1 MASRAVR
8 KEVIVDCLPIAVKN
22 IREPS
27 NPAGITPTG
36 VAGKGI
42 KEGKRF
48 YLTTAINYTNGWPHI
63 GHAYEAIVSDIIS
76 RYHRLYGESV
86 FFCTGT
92 DEHGQKIA
100 AKAETDGLK
109 PIDTCTVYKNGFVAL
124 NERLNISNDYY
135 IRTTDDSHKATA
147 QKLWK
152 MCEANG
158 DIYLDS
164 YVGYYLVREERFI
177 TDQEAEEWGFK
188 DPSSGAPLSKV
199 SESSYFF
206 RMSKYH
212 DWILA
217 KIKEDAEF
225 ITPAQY
231 RSEIIARL
239 EKEPL
244 RDLSISRT
252 SFNWGIPVPGEDK
265 HVMYV
270 WFDALSNYLSAV
282 DGLNASNDLSK
293 FWPCDAHVVGKDI
306 IWFHCIIW
314 PCILKS
320 AGVDL
325 PKKLLVHGFVL
336 DKEGRKMSKSL
347 GNVVD
352 PHDILEK
359 YPADS
364 MRWYL
369 TAEYP
374 FGGDIRYTE
383 EGMRLI
389 HNSDLCDRLGNLVSR
404 ALSLCGG
411 RIPLED
417 PVTDSVPF
425 DLEILK
431 KQTRDAFTRNAL
443 SEAALLVRQATT
455 SINEWLTKQEPWKVK
470 DQAKKNAIIRT
481 TVEYVYIVSHFW
493 APFIP
498 IACERIFEKFAH
510 APKVIAD
517 LVAVNLEAGRS
528 IPEVASVLFK
538 VQEAPDAPVIAKKAA
553 VPVVVGASPFSQLE
567 LRVGKIVH
575 VAEHPEADRLYV
587 EKIDLAEP
595 TGPRQIVSGLR
606 GYYTA
611 DQMMGKTVI
620 VVANLK
626 PRKMMGVESAGMVL
640 CAKMGEVV
648 ELISVEGDA
657 LPGQRVII
665 DGEAE
670 VPALDAKQADKLK
683 LWDAVAPEL
692 KTDADMFATYQG
704 KRITAGSL
712 PLKATT
718 LAAAPI
724 S

>member
-1 MASRAVR
+1 MAARAVR
-8 KEVIVDCLPIAVKN
+8 KEVKVDCLPIPVKN
-22 IREPS
+22 IREPV
-27 NPAGITPTG
+27 NPAGVTPTG
-36 VAGKGI
+36 VASRTIQQGQ
-42 KEGKRF
+42 RF

-76 RYHRLYGESV
+76 RHHRIYGDSV

-100 AKAETDGLK
+100 AKAEADGLK
-109 PIDTCTVYKNGFVAL
+109 PIDGCTIYKNGFVAL
-124 NERLNISNDYY
+124 NERLNISNDHY
-135 IRTTDDSHKATA
+135 IRTTDASHKATA
-147 QKLWK
+147 QKLWQ

-188 DPSSGAPLSKV
+188 DPSSGAPLTKV
-199 SESSYFF
+199 SEASYFF

-217 KIKEDAEF
+217 KIKEDDEF
-225 ITPAQY
+225 ISPAQY

-252 SFNWGIPVPGEDK
+252 SFDWGIPVPGADK

-282 DGLNASNDLSK
+282 DGLNSANDLSK

-320 AGVDL
+320 ACISL

-336 DKEGRKMSKSL
+336 DKDGRKMSKSL

-374 FGGDIRYTE
+374 LGGDIRYTE
-383 EGMRLI
+383 EGMRLV
-389 HNSDLCDRLGNLVSR
+389 HNADLCDRLGNLVSR

-411 RIPLED
+411 RIPVED
-417 PVTDSVPF
+417 PVSDSAPF
-425 DLEILK
+425 DLELLTL
-431 KQTRDAFTRNAL
+431 QTKDAFKRNAL
-443 SEAALLVRQATT
+443 SEAAMLVRQATT

-470 DQAKKNAIIRT
+470 DQVKKNSIIRT

-498 IACERIFEKFAH
+498 IACAQIFDKFAH
-510 APKVIAD
+510 APKVITD
-517 LVAVNLEAGRS
+517 LATVNLEAGRI
-528 IPEVASVLFK
+528 IPEVTSVLFK
-538 VQEAPDAPVIAKKAA
+538 VQEAPEAPVVVKKA
-553 VPVVVGASPFSQLE
+553 VPVVVGASPFAQLE
-567 LRVGKIVH
+567 LRAGKIVH
-575 VAEHPEADRLYV
+575 VANHPEADRLYV
-587 EKIDLAEP
+587 EKIDLGEP
-595 TGPRQIVSGLR
+595 SGPRQIVSGLR
-606 GYYTA
+606 ANYTLE
-611 DQMMGKTVI
+611 QMLGRTVI

-640 CAKMGEVV
+640 CAKEGDKV
-648 ELISVEGDA
+648 ELIDVQGEVA
-657 LPGQRVII
+657 IGQRIVIE
-665 DGEAE
+665 GEAE

-683 LWDAVAPEL
+683 LWDAVVPEL
-692 KTDADMFATYQG
+692 KTDAEQFATFQG
-704 KRITAGSL
+704 KRIAAGSL
-712 PLKATT
+712 LLKAPT
-718 LAAAPI
+718 LASAPI